1 MIRVRTIVV
10 AAVAVLAAGALTA
23 PATAAPTAGQLNA
36 QLRAGTLLTDH
47 GTRPVCTGA
56 LRCDAQV
63 VTDARGSARPLS
75 TGTPAGYGPADLAK
89 AYDLPPAPVGARG
102 TIAIIDQ
109 GAYPNLPADLAA
121 YRGQYGLPACTTH
134 DGCLRIVDYHG
145 GRPLTPDPTADG
157 RQAEEELAGETS
169 LDVDMASAACPY
181 CRILEIQV
189 PLDLAKTEDATAA
202 DFGTATDLADR
213 LGATA
218 VSISYSFTP
227 TAYLTS
233 GPPSKDM
240 VHPGMAITA
249 SSGDAGYT
257 GTRTGWPHIQ
267 PTVTSV
273 GGTSLYDDGGR
284 FSETAWVGAGSGCH
298 AALPPA
304 VGQPAAVA
312 ANCGG
317 HRTSADVAAVADP
330 ATGPAVYTTYA
341 PYTHQPVG
349 WTVEGGTSASSPYV
363 GGLYAR
369 AGRLPTVLGP
379 NTVYRAP
386 SWALHDVTSGTND
399 EGNGGTC
406 PTYALCNAQPGWD
419 GPTGVGSPRG
429 LTAF

>member
-1 MIRVRTIVV
+1 MLV
-10 AAVAVLAAGALTA
+10 AALVAVTTAGVGAGPLAPPVA
-23 PATAAPTAGQLNA
+23 AAPTGGQLAA
-36 QLRAGTLLTDH
+36 QLRAGTLLATH
-47 GTRPVCTGA
+47 GTRPLCTGA
-56 LRCDAQV
+56 LRCDARV
-63 VTDARGSARPLS
+63 VTATRGSARPLS
-75 TGTPAGYGPADLAK
+75 TGTPAGYGPADLAR

-102 TIAIIDQ
+102 TVAIIDQ
-109 GAYPNLPADLAA
+109 GAYPDLAADLAT
-121 YRGQYGLPACTTH
+121 YRHQYGLPACTTRT
-134 DGCLRIVDYHG
+134 GCLRIVDYHG
-145 GRPLTPDPTADG
+145 GRPLAPDPTADG
-157 RQAEEELAGETS
+157 RQAEEDLAGETS

-189 PLDLAKTEDATAA
+189 PLDLDKTEDATAA
-202 DFGTATDLADR
+202 DFGVATDTAAR
-213 LGATA
+213 LGAAA

-227 TAYLTS
+227 TAYLTG
-233 GPPSKDM
+233 GPPSRDM

-284 FSETAWVGAGSGCH
+284 FTEAAWDGAGSGCH
-298 AALPPA
+298 ATLPPA
-304 VGQPAAVA
+304 VGQPASVA

-341 PYTHQPVG
+341 PYSHQPVG

-369 AGRLPTVLGP
+369 AGRLPLVLGP

-386 SWALHDVTSGTND
+386 SRALHDVTAGGND

-406 PTYALCNAQPGWD
+406 PTYALCNAGPGWD
-419 GPTGVGSPRG
+419 GPTGVGTPRG